1 MKTCQTFEDL
11 QELGAGK
18 IHERTHI
25 SRHKLDLLLNKSFGE
40 LNRLQV
46 MGFISILEREYLL
59 DLTSLREEYDA
70 FVHVHPEVALPKAS
84 VILQAASNTRKK
96 WIIGGTLAIILFV
109 GAGIFMQGKLA
120 NVPEDEMIELNTA
133 EVEVPEENLSVVAE
147 TNSSEMNV
155 TMLEQNT
162 TKVPVLPTAISG
174 NTVMI
179 KPVFNVWVG
188 MIDMNT
194 STKSEKVTKD
204 PIVLEGNKDTLL
216 VFGHGRLEV
225 NTPQGSKT
233 MRDKNMVYFAYQNG
247 VLSPISAAEFKVK
260 NNGSGW

>member
-11 QELGAGK
+11 QELGSGK

-25 SRHKLDLLLNKSFGE
+25 SRHKLELLLTKSFGE

-46 MGFISILEREYLL
+46 MGFISILEREYLI

-70 FVHVHPEVALPKAS
+70 FVQVHPEVALPKAS

-96 WIIGGTLAIILFV
+96 WIIGSGIAIIVLI
-109 GAGIFMQGKLA
+109 GMGIFMQGKLA
-120 NVPEDEMIELNTA
+120 NFPEDEMIQLSTA
-133 EVEVPEENLSVVAE
+133 EVEIPEENLTVAAE
-147 TNSSEMNV
+147 ANRSEMNTTIV
-155 TMLEQNT
+155 EQNT
-162 TKVPVLPTAISG
+162 TSKPTHMMSTET
-174 NTVMI
+174 NSVMI
-179 KPVFNVWVG
+179 KPIFNVWVG

-194 STKSEKVTKD
+194 SAKSEKVTKD
-204 PIVLEGNKDTLL
+204 PIVLEGDKDLLL

-233 MRDKNMVYFAYQNG
+233 MREKNMVYFAYENG
-247 VLSPISAAEFKVK
+247 ILSPINAAEFKVK
-260 NNGSGW
+260 NNGNSW

>member
-70 FVHVHPEVALPKAS
+70 FVQIHPEVVQPKAS

-96 WIIGGTLAIILFV
+96 WIIGSGVAIIVLI
-109 GAGIFMQGKLA
+109 AMGIFMQGKLA
-120 NVPEDEMIELNTA
+120 NFPEDEMIQLSTA
-133 EVEVPEENLSVVAE
+133 EVEVPEENLTVVAE
-147 TNSSEMNV
+147 TNSSEMNTTTV
-155 TMLEQNT
+155 EQNT
-162 TKVPVLPTAISG
+162 SNKPIHTISMDA

-179 KPVFNVWVG
+179 KPIFNVWVG
-188 MIDMNT
+188 MIDINT

-204 PIVLEGNKDTLL
+204 PIILEGNKDILL

-233 MRDKNMVYFAYQNG
+233 MRDKNMVYFAYENG
-247 VLSPISAAEFKVK
+247 ILSPINAAEFKVK
-260 NNGSGW
+260 NNGNSW